1 MKSTLRKIVL
11 ALPVSLLFSSLSF
24 AQTAAIQGD
33 VKGVDGKPVQGAVIK
48 LERVDIKQNF
58 STKTDKKGHYFYGGL
73 GIGGTF
79 NVTVEVNG
87 QVADGANAVKP
98 QGGVPADV
106 NFDLKAAAAR
116 AAAAAKGEVTED
128 VEKAMTPAQ
137 RADYEKKKKDA
148 EASVAKNKELNDAF
162 NQGMEAENAKNYD
175 VAIQEFEKA
184 STIGPTQHVVWS
196 HLGDNYSGRADKE
209 TGDAKQ
215 GDLGKA
221 AADYQKAIELA
232 PENAA
237 YHNNY
242 ALILVKEGKLPD
254 AQGELGKAATLDP
267 TSAGKYYYNLGA
279 VAANSGQN
287 DAAAEA
293 FQKAMAANYTEAYYQ
308 YGLTLVG
315 KATTAADG
323 KIVAP
328 DGTVQAFQKYLE
340 LAPNGPNAQAAKDML
355 TTLGAGI
362 QTSFEKPGSKQ
373 SNTKKK

>member
-1 MKSTLRKIVL
+1 MKSTLRKLVL
-11 ALPVSLLFSSLSF
+11 ALPVSLLFSSLCF

-48 LERVDIKQNF
+48 IERVDIKQNF
-58 STKTDKKGHYFYGGL
+58 TTKTDKKGHYFYGGL
-73 GIGGTF
+73 GLAGTF

-87 QVADGANAVKP
+87 QVADGINGVKP
-98 QGGVPADV
+98 QGAAPADV

-116 AAAAAKGEVTED
+116 AAAAAKGEVSED
-128 VEKAMTPAQ
+128 QEKAMTPAQ
-137 RADYEKKKKDA
+137 KAAYEAKKKEA
-148 EASVAKNKELNDAF
+148 EATVAKNKELNDAF

-175 VAIQEFEKA
+175 VAITEFEKA

-196 HLGDNYSGRADKE
+196 HLGDNYGSRADKE

-215 GDLGKA
+215 ADLTKA

-254 AQGELGKAATLDP
+254 AQGELSKAATLDP

-279 VAANSGQN
+279 VAANSGQT
-287 DAAAEA
+287 DAAGEA
-293 FQKAMAANYTEAYYQ
+293 FKKAMGANYTEAYYQ
-308 YGLTLVG
+308 YGLVLVA
-315 KATTAADG
+315 KATTTADG

-328 DGTVQAFQKYLE
+328 DGTIQAFQKYLE

-362 QTSFEKPGSKQ
+362 QTSFDKPGSK
-373 SNTKKK
+373 NTKKK